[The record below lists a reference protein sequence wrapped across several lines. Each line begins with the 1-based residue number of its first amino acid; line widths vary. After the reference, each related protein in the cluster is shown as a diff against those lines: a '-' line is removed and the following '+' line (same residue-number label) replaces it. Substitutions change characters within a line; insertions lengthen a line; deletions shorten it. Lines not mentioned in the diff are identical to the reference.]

1 MTESEKKADKQM
13 AVKEEM
19 RSENEIN
26 SIKKESSVDLRNNIE
41 KRWGFDI
48 CKQDSELAV
57 HVPEI

>member
-1 MTESEKKADKQM
+1 MSESKKKADEQM

-19 RSENEIN
+19 RSHDEAN
-26 SIKKESSVDLRNNIE
+26 SIKKESSVDIRNNIE